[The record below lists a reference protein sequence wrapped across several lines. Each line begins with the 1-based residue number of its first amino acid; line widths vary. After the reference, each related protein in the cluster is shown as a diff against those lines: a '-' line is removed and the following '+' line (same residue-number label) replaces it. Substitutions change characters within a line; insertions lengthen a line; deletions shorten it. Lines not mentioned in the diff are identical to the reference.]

1 MAAQSLVIDTNVFI
15 EYLRAADKHKTIL
28 YSLPDDAALYISAV
42 TLYELYMGATTE
54 AKKSDIVKLT
64 EDITVLPFSDDV
76 AIKAAEIYHEL
87 KKANQLID
95 FRDIF
100 IGATC
105 LVYDLPIKTT
115 NTKHFSRF
123 KNIKTS

>member
-1 MAAQSLVIDTNVFI
+1 MAARGLVIDTNVFI
-15 EYLRAADKHKTIL
+15 EYLRATDKHKTIL
-28 YSLPDDAALYISAV
+28 FSLPDDAELYISAV

-54 AKKSDIVKLT
+54 TKKGDILKLT
-64 EDITVLPFSDDV
+64 EDINVLPFNDDV

-87 KKANQLID
+87 RTANQMIE

-105 LVYDLPIKTT
+105 LIFDLPIKTI
-115 NTKHFSRF
+115 NRKHFNR
-123 KNIKTS
+123 IKGVEFH